1 MQRARHPPARMEGGT
16 GDNAA
21 AAGQDSAVGQV
32 LYAAFQTVLNILLL
46 NLVGVALAWYPRGDN
61 LSIDARGLLTQST
74 IQALSRL
81 SVTVFLPCLISASLA
96 KGEEERAACP
106 CPCPCACVHVCV
118 CVCACAWV

>member
-1 MQRARHPPARMEGGT
+1 MEGGT

-46 NLVGVALAWYPRGDN
+46 NLVGVALAWYPKGDN

-81 SVTVFLPCLISASLA
+81 SVTVFLPFAVCRYEALTTEASALRVRRPLRPPGVFFFWSPN
-96 KGEEERAACP
+96 K
-106 CPCPCACVHVCV
+106 VSSM
-118 CVCACAWV
+118 